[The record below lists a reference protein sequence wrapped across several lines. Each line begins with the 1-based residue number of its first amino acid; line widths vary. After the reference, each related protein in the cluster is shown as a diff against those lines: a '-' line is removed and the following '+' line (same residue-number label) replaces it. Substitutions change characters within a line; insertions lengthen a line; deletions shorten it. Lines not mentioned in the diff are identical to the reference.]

1 MYNQHV
7 AIHHW
12 AQDDRPREKLINHGK
27 KTLSDAEL
35 IAIILGSGSRNESAV
50 QLSQRILASLGNNLF
65 NLSRLSLADLSKFKG
80 VGHAKAAGLLA
91 ALELGSRVKNAIPI
105 EKAKIR
111 TSNDA
116 YLQLVSQ
123 FVDQHVEEFHILLLN
138 QASEVISKHLV
149 SRGGITSTVVDVRV
163 LARLAIEG
171 KATAV
176 IISHNHPS
184 GQLHPSAADSEIT
197 CKVKKGLELL
207 DIKLLDHII
216 LANNTFFS
224 FSDNNM
230 MP

>member
-50 QLSQRILASLGNNLF
+50 QLSQRILASLSNNLF

-171 KATAV
+171 KATAA
-176 IISHNHPS
+176 IIGHNHPS
-184 GQLHPSAADSEIT
+184 GQLHPSEADIEIT

-224 FSDNNM
+224 FSDNHM
-230 MP
+230 MQ

>member
-1 MYNQHV
+1 MYNHHV

-50 QLSQRILASLGNNLF
+50 QLSQRILASLSNNLF

-184 GQLHPSAADSEIT
+184 GQLHPSAADIEIT

>member
-50 QLSQRILASLGNNLF
+50 QLSQRILASLSNNLF

-171 KATAV
+171 KATAA

-184 GQLHPSAADSEIT
+184 GQLHPSEADIEIT

-224 FSDNNM
+224 FSDNHM
-230 MP
+230 MQ